1 MTKLLHWAPNL
12 GEREK
17 RAIHVVERGLYL
29 YLLMMPLSGFV
40 FVMAGDFGV
49 HFFNTWHLPKV
60 VGPNDTLALAVESV
74 ISPIS
79 LTLTAEDFNALP
91 ADFEIR
97 VSSDTETIRGNPANC
112 FFSGDGE
119 GEGEGPVCEED
130 LDGAPVVPAVT
141 TAATGHALITY
152 LQPRP

>member
-60 VGPNDTLALAVESV
+60 VGPNDTLALAAQWMHELGAWLLVVLLLAHWTIVARHEPRHRDRYLSRM
-74 ISPIS
+74 
-79 LTLTAEDFNALP
+79 LP
-91 ADFEIR
+91 FTHQR
-97 VSSDTETIRGNPANC
+97 
-112 FFSGDGE
+112 
-119 GEGEGPVCEED
+119 
-130 LDGAPVVPAVT
+130 
-141 TAATGHALITY
+141 
-152 LQPRP
+152 